1 MRRLQLLFVFVI
13 LAAVC
18 ATPGRA
24 VNAQTNEPS
33 SPPAASEKSTADLWL
48 DISLLPPIVDDFN
61 DHARP
66 DDIAR
71 VETPRLLPLLDQVPV
86 GRRLLIFKTIEDAEL
101 FVPRLQNDIDI
112 IGYNLEHGP
121 ANSPEETGDPVG
133 SVRRMRELADEYG
146 MELAIGPDHELALE
160 AGAAVAP
167 YVDIFVLQ
175 VQRVQTDP
183 VTVRGFVLPMAQQL
197 RQANPD
203 IQISV
208 QLRTDGDP
216 EQLTALID
224 SMKYELDGVSIL
236 TSLETVPGA
245 EALIHELRNPPPTPT
260 PLPTTVSNTAVPNP
274 AESVVATIAPAPM
287 AQAGPGSVSP
297 SQQRPP
303 QGVPGPIGG
312 PSTPASPLLLAG
324 GAFMAGIF
332 FAGFAIT
339 GLFYLYRYL
348 RG

>member
-1 MRRLQLLFVFVI
+1 MRRLQLLLVFVTF
-13 LAAVC
+13 AVVC
-18 ATPGRA
+18 AIPGTA
-24 VNAQTNEPS
+24 VNAQTNTPS
-33 SPPAASEKSTADLWL
+33 SPAPTSEKSTADLWL
-48 DISLLPPIVDDFN
+48 DVSLIPPVVDNFN

-71 VETPRLLPLLDQVPV
+71 VETPRLLPLLSEVPV

-121 ANSPEETGDPVG
+121 ANSPEEQADPLG
-133 SVRRMRELADEYG
+133 SIRRMRELADEYG
-146 MELAIGPDHELALE
+146 MELAVGPDHSLALE
-160 AGAAVAP
+160 AGAIMAP

-183 VTVRGFVLPMAQQL
+183 FTVREFVLPMAQQL

-216 EQLTALID
+216 DQLTALID

-236 TSLETVPGA
+236 TSLDTVAGA
-245 EALIHELRNPPPTPT
+245 EALIHELRNPPPPT
-260 PLPTTVSNTAVPNP
+260 PLPTTVSNP
-274 AESVVATIAPAPM
+274 AEPVVATMAPAPM
-287 AQAGPGSVSP
+287 AQSGPPSP
-297 SQQRPP
+297 
-303 QGVPGPIGG
+303 GMPGPIGG
-312 PSTPASPLLLAG
+312 PSAPTNPLLLAA
-324 GAFMAGIF
+324 GAFMAGVF
-332 FAGFAIT
+332 FSGFVIT
-339 GLFYLYRYL
+339 GLYYLYRHL
-348 RG
+348 RS